1 MEIEHINRYKLIIAF
16 VFLISFVFVGRLFYL
31 QILKGSVYKIKAETQ
46 SIKAQHIYPFR
57 GNIYDRDGNLLVYN
71 APSFSL
77 QVYIGNFRK
86 DRINI
91 LAHLLNI
98 DSTELYKLI
107 LKNFKY
113 SQFGDIKILKDLD
126 YQTVQKIEENL
137 EYLPGVE
144 IVPES
149 KRMYNPSIRMS
160 HVIGYLQE
168 ISFDELKDQPF
179 YSVGDLVGRTG
190 LEKTY
195 ETELRGEKGKRFV
208 GILPAGVRTVRFNEG
223 KSDMPVKNGDDLLL
237 SIDTKL
243 QAKAEELL
251 SDWRGAIVAI
261 DPNNGEVL
269 ALASKPD
276 YDISLLSGKQ
286 FSQNYNLLDNHPSK
300 PLINRAI
307 QSRYPPGSTW
317 KPLMAIAA
325 LEEGVINTNT
335 SFYCP
340 GNFQF
345 GNHIYGC
352 HGSHGYVD
360 VITAI
365 KVSCN
370 VFFYQTALKLG
381 LERIAKWGTL
391 FGFGKKTG
399 IDLPFENSGIL
410 PNREWLMRRYG
421 NWIPPGAVVNYGIG
435 QGEINVTPLQLAS
448 YVATIS
454 NGGTYHQPHLVRAIR
469 NSITKQTS
477 LMSYDSRKIN
487 ISPKTI
493 EIVKKAMFEVVNVP
507 GGTAYGI
514 KIDNLE
520 ICGKTGTA
528 QNTKGKD
535 HSWFICFAPKD
546 NPKIALAVIVEN
558 AGFGSAVAAP
568 IARELLQ
575 TFFNLQNAQSVADT
589 TNLVAD

>member
-1 MEIEHINRYKLIIAF
+1 MESESLNKYKLVITFIILISIAF
-16 VFLISFVFVGRLFYL
+16 LGRLFYL
-31 QILKGSVYKIKAETQ
+31 QILRGSVYKIKAETQ
-46 SIKAQHIYPFR
+46 SIKTQYIYPFR
-57 GNIYDRDGNLLVYN
+57 GNIYDRNENLLVYN

-77 QVYIGNFRK
+77 QIYVGNFRK
-86 DRINI
+86 DRINLLSHI
-91 LAHLLNI
+91 LNI
-98 DSTELYKLI
+98 DSSEFSKLI
-107 LKNFKY
+107 RQNLKF
-113 SQFGDIKILKDLD
+113 SQFGDIKILKDID
-126 YQTVQKIEENL
+126 YSTVQKIEENI

-149 KRMYNPSIRMS
+149 KRMYNSSIRMS
-160 HVIGYLQE
+160 HVLGYLQE
-168 ISFDELKDQPF
+168 ISDKELKNQPS
-179 YSVGDLVGRTG
+179 YSTGDLVGRTG

-208 GILPAGVRTVRFNEG
+208 GILPAGVRTIRFNEG
-223 KSDMPVKNGDDLLL
+223 KSDVPVKNGDDLIL

-251 SDWRGAIVAI
+251 SDLRGAIVAI

-269 ALASKPD
+269 AMVSKPD
-276 YDISLLSGKQ
+276 YDISLLSGKD
-286 FSQNYNLLDNHPSK
+286 FSKNYIALLNEHSK

-307 QSRYPPGSTW
+307 QSGYPPGSTW

-325 LEEGVINTNT
+325 LEEGIINANT

-345 GNHIYGC
+345 GNYLFGC
-352 HGSHGYVD
+352 HGAHGYID

-381 LERIAKWGTL
+381 LDKISKWGTI

-399 IDLPFENSGIL
+399 IDLPFEQSGIL
-410 PNREWLMRRYG
+410 PNKEWLIRKYG
-421 NWIPPGAVVNYGIG
+421 NWIPPGTVVNYGIG

-448 YVATIS
+448 YVATIA
-454 NGGTYHQPHLVRAIR
+454 NGGTYYQPHLVRAIR
-469 NSITKQTS
+469 NSGTNQTS
-477 LMSYDSRKIN
+477 LMSYDSKKIN
-487 ISPKTI
+487 ISSKTL
-493 EIVKKAMFEVVNVP
+493 EIVKKAMFDVVNVP

-514 KIDNLE
+514 KIHGLD

-535 HSWFICFAPKD
+535 HSLFICFAPKD

-568 IARELLQ
+568 IAQELLR
-575 TFFNLQNAQSVADT
+575 TFFNLKDLQSIADT
-589 TNLVAD
+589 TKLVAD

>member
-1 MEIEHINRYKLIIAF
+1 MESENPNKYKLVITL
-16 VFLISFVFVGRLFYL
+16 VVLICVAFVGRLFYL

-46 SIKAQHIYPFR
+46 SIKTQYIYPFR
-57 GNIYDRDGNLLVYN
+57 GNIYDRNENLLVYN

-77 QVYIGNFRK
+77 QIYVGNFRK
-86 DRINI
+86 DRIN
-91 LAHLLNI
+91 LLSHLLNI
-98 DSTELYKLI
+98 NSSEFSYLI
-107 LKNFKY
+107 IQNVKF
-113 SQFGDIKILKDLD
+113 SQFGDIKILKDVD
-126 YQTVQKIEENL
+126 YPTVQKIEENL
-137 EYLPGVE
+137 EYFPGVE

-149 KRMYNPSIRMS
+149 KRMYNTSIRMS
-160 HVIGYLQE
+160 HILGYLQE
-168 ISFDELKDQPF
+168 ISFEELKDQPF
-179 YSVGDLVGRTG
+179 YHAGDLVGRTG

-208 GILPAGVRTVRFNEG
+208 GILPAGVRTIKFNEG
-223 KSDMPVKNGDDLLL
+223 KSDVPVKNGDDLIL
-237 SIDTKL
+237 SIDSKL

-251 SDWRGAIVAI
+251 SMWRGAIVAI

-269 ALASKPD
+269 AMVSKPD

-286 FSQNYNLLDNHPSK
+286 FSKNYVTLLNDPSK
-300 PLINRAI
+300 TLINRAI

-317 KPLMAIAA
+317 KPFLAIAA
-325 LEEGVINTNT
+325 LEEGIINANT
-335 SFYCP
+335 SFYCS
-340 GNFQF
+340 GSFQF
-345 GNHIYGC
+345 GNHLFSC
-352 HGSHGYVD
+352 HGAHGLVD

-381 LERIAKWGTL
+381 LDKISKWGTN
-391 FGFGKKTG
+391 FGFGRKTG
-399 IDLPFENSGIL
+399 IDLPFEQGGIL
-410 PNREWLMRRYG
+410 PSKEWLLRKYG
-421 NWIPPGAVVNYGIG
+421 NWIPPGTLVNYGIG

-448 YVATIS
+448 YVATIA
-454 NGGTYHQPHLVRAIR
+454 NGATFYQPHLVRAIR
-469 NSITKQTS
+469 NSGTKQTS

-487 ISPKTI
+487 INSKTL
-493 EIVKKAMFEVVNVP
+493 EIIKKAMFQVVNVP

-514 KIDNLE
+514 KIHGLD

-568 IARELLQ
+568 IARELLR
-575 TFFNLQNAQSVADT
+575 TFFNLQEIPSTADT